1 MEKIRIGIVGYGNIG
16 KGVEAAIRQNPDM
29 ELVVIFTRRDPESIG
44 VTNPRVKVERLEN
57 IPPYKSRVDVLI
69 LCGGSLCD
77 LPQQGPALAC
87 GFNTVDSFDTHAKIP
102 EYLAA
107 MSKSASAGG
116 KVALVSCGW
125 DPGLFSMMRL
135 LGGASLPVGS
145 DYTFWGRGV
154 SQGHSD
160 AVRRVEGVQDAIQYT
175 VPVAEAVE
183 AVRKGEEPALTT
195 RQKHTRECYVVAKP
209 ETDTEKIKND
219 ITSMP
224 NYFAEYDTSV
234 EFISLDELR
243 QNHGKMP
250 HAGFVFR
257 SGMTGDGINTQIM
270 EFALKLDS
278 NPEFTANVLV
288 AFARAAHRLY
298 LEGKTGGY
306 TPFDI
311 PPYYLH
317 MKSREQLIKEML

>member
-29 ELVVIFTRRDPESIG
+29 ELVAVFTRRDPAGIG
-44 VTNPRVKVERLEN
+44 ITDAAVKAERLEDALHYQGR
-57 IPPYKSRVDVLI
+57 IDVMI

-77 LPQQGPALAC
+77 LPQQGPALA
-87 GFNTVDSFDTHAKIP
+87 GSFNTVDSFDTHAKIP
-102 EYLAA
+102 EYLGAV
-107 MSKSASAGG
+107 SQSAEAGG
-116 KVALVSCGW
+116 KVALISGGW

-135 LGGASLPVGS
+135 LGGAALPVGS

-175 VPVAEAVE
+175 VPIPQAVE
-183 AVRKGEEPALTT
+183 AVRGGEAPNLTT
-195 RQKHTRECYVVAKP
+195 RQKHIRECYVVAKP
-209 ETDTEKIKND
+209 DADPQKIRQE
-219 ITSMP
+219 ILSMP
-224 NYFAEYDTSV
+224 NYFADYDTTV
-234 EFISLDELR
+234 QFISQEELR

-257 SGMTGDGINTQIM
+257 SGTTGDEGNAQVM
-270 EFALKLDS
+270 EFALKLES
-278 NPEFTANVLV
+278 NPQFTANVLV
-288 AFARAAHRLY
+288 AFARAVSRLY
-298 LEGKTGGY
+298 QEGKSGGY

-311 PPYYLH
+311 PLCYLH
-317 MKSREQLIKEML
+317 SMPREQLIKELL